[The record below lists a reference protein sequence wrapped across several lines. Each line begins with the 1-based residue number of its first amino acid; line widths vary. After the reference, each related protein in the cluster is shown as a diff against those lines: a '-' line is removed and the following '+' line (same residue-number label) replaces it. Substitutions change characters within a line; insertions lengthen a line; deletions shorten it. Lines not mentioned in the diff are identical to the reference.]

1 MAGPFLYADRVK
13 DSTTTTGTGDITLSG
28 TAPTGYQSFNTAFGT
43 STYFIYVISSSS
55 GAEWEV
61 GEGYLSTST
70 NLKRDNVLASSNSG
84 SAVNFSAGTKDVYCS
99 IAAFDAQ
106 RMYTHGRSYAGTRG
120 MMMP

>member
-43 STYFIYVISSSS
+43 NTYFIYVVSSSS
-55 GAEWEV
+55 GSEWEV

-70 NLKRDNVLASSNSG
+70 NLKRDTVLASSNSG

-99 IAAFDAQ
+99 LSAFDAQ
-106 RMYTHGRSYAGTRG
+106 RVYTHGRSYAVARG
-120 MMMP
+120 MMMN